1 MSTIM
6 FHVIFHGRGRKDL
19 RQTGPSPLGFFILV
33 YISTIDCC
41 VQWADIVERL
51 GPGVVYVT

>member
-1 MSTIM
+1 M

-19 RQTGPSPLGFFILV
+19 RQAGPSPLGFFILV

-51 GPGVVYVT
+51 RSRCGVCDLM